1 MASNRIKGIT
11 IDIGGNTTQLTKALT
26 DVDKS
31 LKDTQTQLKDVNKLL
46 KLDPSNVEL
55 LRQKQDLLGKAVAD
69 TKTRQEE
76 LTKALEQA
84 KKAGSTEDNQK
95 QQDALQRELIETTA
109 QLKDLEKQYKSCAPQ
124 LEAFASKTKKAA
136 EATKGISTAAGVA
149 AAGLVAMTVKSAQA
163 ADELATDAKVTGF
176 SVEELQKLKYA
187 ADLVDVSYDTM
198 KGSISKLTKQ
208 MASGNKAFETL
219 GVSVT
224 NADGSMRAATDVW
237 YEAIAALGNIQNE
250 TERDALSM
258 ELFGKSAMEMAGIV
272 DDGGAALKSLGEEAE
287 ATGTIM
293 SEDAV
298 NDTVKFNDA
307 MDKLKATAS
316 QSFMKAGATLA
327 ETLLPALEKL
337 VEIVSNV
344 LTWFANLDG
353 TTKTVILTILG
364 LVAALSPVLSLIS
377 TLVTV
382 LPTLKLAFAALSG
395 PVGIVIAAVTALVTA
410 GIALYKNWDTIKA
423 KAVEIWNSV
432 TATFERMKAAV
443 VQKFTDIWNG
453 AKIIFEKVKT
463 AIVTPIEKARDFI
476 KGIVDKIKGF
486 FEFKITLPKIPM
498 PHFAIT
504 PKGWRFGDLL
514 KGSIPKLGIEWYA
527 KAMDNGM
534 VLNGPTVFG
543 MQDGRLLA
551 GGERGPEV
559 VVGAKSLMSMI
570 RSATAGTGDVRVN
583 VVINGNVDD
592 YDALAETIGQK
603 LQQQMARQER
613 AFA

>member
-11 IDIGGNTTQLTKALT
+11 IEIGGNTTQLTKALA

-46 KLDPSNVEL
+46 KLDPGNVEL
-55 LRQKQDLLGKAVAD
+55 LRQKQELLGKAVAD

-84 KKAGSTEDNQK
+84 KKAGSTEDNQR

-109 QLKDLEKQYKSCAPQ
+109 QLKDLEKQYKNCAPQ
-124 LEAFASKTKKAA
+124 MEAFATKTKQAA
-136 EATKGISTAAGVA
+136 EATKGVSAAAGA
-149 AAGLVAMTVKSAQA
+149 AVAGLVAMTVKSAQA

-176 SVEELQKLKYA
+176 TVEELQKLKYA
-187 ADLVDVSYDTM
+187 ADRVDVSYDTM

-208 MASGNKAFETL
+208 MASGNAAFATL
-219 GVSVT
+219 GISIT

-237 YEAIAALGNIQNE
+237 YEAIAALGEIQNE

-287 ATGTIM
+287 ETGTIM
-293 SEDAV
+293 SGDAV

-307 MDKLKATAS
+307 IDKLKATAS

-337 VEIVSNV
+337 VEIVSKV

-353 TTKTVILTILG
+353 TTKTIILTILA

-377 TLVTV
+377 TLITV
-382 LPTLKLAFAALSG
+382 LPTLKLAFTALSG
-395 PVGIVIAAVTALVTA
+395 PVGIIIAAVTALVAA
-410 GIALYKNWDTIKA
+410 GVALYKNWDVIKEKATALWANIKA
-423 KAVEIWNSV
+423 TFQKIWEAITSPIQ
-432 TATFERMKAAV
+432 KAAD
-443 VQKFTDIWNG
+443 F
-453 AKIIFEKVKT
+453 VKG
-463 AIVTPIEKARDFI
+463 V
-476 KGIVDKIKGF
+476 VDKIKSF
-486 FEFKITLPKIPM
+486 FQFKIELPKIKL
-498 PHFAIT
+498 PHFGIT
-504 PKGWRFGDLL
+504 PKGWKLGDLL

-527 KAMDNGM
+527 KAMNNGM
-534 VLNGPTVFG
+534 ILDNPTVFG
-543 MQDGRLLA
+543 VSRNGNLLGA
-551 GGERGPEV
+551 GEAGPEV

-570 RSATAGTGDVRVN
+570 RSATGGGGVN
-583 VVINGNVDD
+583 VSVVVNGNVDD

-603 LQQQMARQER
+603 LQQQMARQEM